1 MFAGAAWP
9 YASPTITGEGASMRN
24 ERADVVIVGCRPA
37 GASTAITLAHNGR
50 KVIVLDRARFPS
62 DTLSTHIMT
71 PKAVATVQR
80 LGALDRVL
88 ATGAPPLRRLR
99 IYAEDYEPV
108 AHYQTPEGIDF
119 GISVRR
125 PEFDAALV
133 DTAREA
139 GVDVW
144 DGAKAVRPFWAGGR
158 LAGLWAKTPAGEDA
172 LVRARVVIGA
182 DGRHS
187 TVAGWVGSTEPYR
200 RWPNQ
205 RGMVWY
211 YVDDPRPDSE
221 RDSWLMTRVGD
232 TIGFH
237 FPCNNGALVLL
248 MPPRDD
254 IAKFRSDPDGMWA
267 AKLAMLPRLR
277 ELVQGVRVQT
287 KQRCTEELSSYFRF
301 SAGPGWALVGDAG
314 HFKDPVIGHG
324 MHDALVWGT
333 VLGDKLADALDKD
346 DSSVD
351 DALRSYERERDR
363 GVLPSLYLA
372 GRFTST
378 HRLAGPEAELWR
390 ELERNPEFCNEF
402 GNGYTRTVSL
412 QRLYALRR
420 KARWAAKA
428 LIRPREDRAGILR
441 FIAAD
446 LRLDL
451 AFRVEQAQI
460 ALRGRARAA
469 TARRWRDGWP
479 DATVVER
486 HRIAVT
492 TNEPRT
498 SGYHGKSPHPP
509 VPDLS
514 EAVGLLT
521 APGKDNDVTTL
532 EAR

>member
-1 MFAGAAWP
+1 
-9 YASPTITGEGASMRN
+9 MRN
-24 ERADVVIVGCRPA
+24 EQADVVIVGCRPA
-37 GASTAITLAHNGR
+37 GASTAITLAQNGR
-50 KVIVLDRARFPS
+50 KVIALDRAHFPS

-71 PKAVATVQR
+71 PKAVATVQS

-88 ATGAPPLRRLR
+88 TTGAPPLRRLR

-125 PEFDAALV
+125 PAFDAALV
-133 DTAREA
+133 ETAREA

-144 DGAKAVRPFWAGGR
+144 VGAKAVRPFWAGGR
-158 LAGLWAKTPAGEDA
+158 LAGVWAKTSSGEDVV
-172 LVRARVVIGA
+172 VRARAVIGA
-182 DGRHS
+182 DGRRS
-187 TVAGWVGSTEPYR
+187 TVADWVGAAEPYR
-200 RWPNQ
+200 KWPNG

-221 RDSWLMTRVGD
+221 RDSWLMTRVGN
-232 TIGFH
+232 TIGYH
-237 FPCNNGALVLL
+237 FPCNGGALVLL
-248 MPPRDD
+248 MPPVND
-254 IAKFRSDPDGMWA
+254 IAKFRADPDGMWE

-277 ELVQGVRVQT
+277 ELLQGVGVQS

-324 MHDALVWGT
+324 MHDALVWGR
-333 VLGDKLADALDKD
+333 VLGDKLAAALDED

-351 DALRSYERERDR
+351 NAMRSYERERDR

-378 HRLAGPEAELWR
+378 HQLSGPEAELWR
-390 ELERNPEFCNEF
+390 DLERSRSFCNEF
-402 GNGYTRTVSL
+402 GNAYTRTVSL
-412 QRLYALRR
+412 QRLYAFHR
-420 KARWAAKA
+420 KVRWTAKS
-428 LIRPREDRAGILR
+428 LIRAREDRAGILR
-441 FIAAD
+441 YVAAD
-446 LRLDL
+446 LRMDL

-460 ALRGRARAA
+460 ALRGRARTA

-492 TNEPRT
+492 TNAPRT
-498 SGYHGKSPHPP
+498 SGYHGKSSYPP
-509 VPDLS
+509 IPAVS
-514 EAVGLLT
+514 EAVGLLL
-521 APGKDNDVTTL
+521 APPKDNEVTTL
-532 EAR
+532 EAQ